1 MKNLIN
7 EEIKRIKQIM
17 LLKESSPPGGLI
29 GALADASGF
38 FDNLIPKVRNYY
50 DNLSTAE
57 QTRFIGDI
65 RRLASGAG
73 VPNPNSLNIQGLI
86 KGISNTADDAAKIN
100 LLKYLNT
107 SDNEIAKNTL
117 QLIKNDS
124 TLLANASE
132 IEKSVLATELNAI
145 GLGNYVNDITMSL
158 IKKPWELA
166 DMFADWKVKWGETG
180 ALRGEYVNA
189 LENLNVNQAFKSKY
203 SQLLNDESWMTNT
216 IKNLSNSI
224 PTKTPDE
231 ASAYIESELA
241 KYLQQ
246 KMELAKTKEEVSKIK
261 QYRDFIFQRKNWADK
276 NYPLY
281 KKSLGTV
288 LAFWV
293 GALLPASAILETGSY
308 LLRDNKEFE
317 KAFAKSEE
325 GKDAISRLEKNEIS
339 TEEFQKLF
347 LSFSRVNLAKD
358 IGSTSMVVPKIISLI
373 GSGVVSS
380 VAPTEKTSEDF
391 SKEGQDLY
399 NRIKKLNNQKD
410 SISPTN
416 QEEPSLT
423 GDDDQL

>member
-17 LLKESSPPGGLI
+17 LLKEASPPRGLI
-29 GALADASGF
+29 GVLADASGF
-38 FDNLIPKVRNYY
+38 FDNLIPKVTNYY
-50 DNLSTAE
+50 DKLSEAE
-57 QTRFIGDI
+57 KTRFIGDI
-65 RRLASGAG
+65 RRLASGAN
-73 VPNPNSLNIQGLI
+73 VSNPNSLNIQGLI
-86 KGISNTADDAAKIN
+86 KGISNTVDDAAKIN

-107 SDNEIAKNTL
+107 SDDAIAEKTL

-145 GLGNYVNDITMSL
+145 GLGKYVNDVTMSL
-158 IKKPWELA
+158 MKKPSELT
-166 DMFADWKVKWGETG
+166 DMFADWKVKWNETG

-246 KMELAKTKEEVSKIK
+246 KMELAKTQEEVSKIK
-261 QYRDFIFQRKNWADK
+261 QYKNFIFQLKKWADK
-276 NYPLY
+276 NYSRWKLFPE
-281 KKSLGTV
+281 TV
-288 LAFWV
+288 LAFWI
-293 GALLPASAILETGSY
+293 GAILPASAIFESASY
-308 LLRDNKEFE
+308 LIRDEKEFDKRFRE
-317 KAFAKSEE
+317 SDE
-325 GKDAISRLEKNEIS
+325 GKDAVAKYESGEINA
-339 TEEFQKLF
+339 EELQKLF
-347 LSFSRVNLAKD
+347 LSFTRKNLAKD
-358 IGSTSMVVPKIISLI
+358 IGRTSTVVPKIISLV
-373 GSGVVSS
+373 GSGVVSG
-380 VAPTEKTSEDF
+380 VAPTEKTSEDL

-399 NRIKKLNNQKD
+399 NRLKKIDNQKD
-410 SISPTN
+410 SIPPKN

>member
-17 LLKESSPPGGLI
+17 LLKEASPPGGLI
-29 GALADASGF
+29 GALLD

-50 DNLSTAE
+50 DNLPIAE

-73 VPNPNSLNIQGLI
+73 VSNPNSLNIQGLI
-86 KGISNTADDAAKIN
+86 KGISNTTDDAAKIN

-107 SDNEIAKNTL
+107 SDDAIAKNTL

-158 IKKPWELA
+158 MKKPSELT
-166 DMFADWKVKWGETG
+166 DMFADWKVKWNETG

-224 PTKTPDE
+224 PTKTPEE
-231 ASAYIESELA
+231 ASAYIEKELS
-241 KYLQQ
+241 KYLKQ
-246 KMELAKTKEEVSKIK
+246 KLELAKTKEEVSKIK
-261 QYRDFIFQRKNWADK
+261 QYIDFISQRKNWADK
-276 NYPLY
+276 NYSKWKLFPE
-281 KKSLGTV
+281 TV
-288 LAFWV
+288 LAFWI
-293 GALLPASAILETGSY
+293 GALLPASAIFESASY
-308 LLRDNKEFE
+308 LIRDEKEFDKRFRE
-317 KAFAKSEE
+317 SDE
-325 GKDAISRLEKNEIS
+325 GKDAVAKYESGEINA
-339 TEEFQKLF
+339 EELQKLF
-347 LSFSRVNLAKD
+347 LSFTRKNLAKD
-358 IGSTSMVVPKIISLI
+358 IGRTSTVVPKILSLV
-373 GSGVVSS
+373 GSGVVSG
-380 VAPTEKTSEDF
+380 VAPTEKTSEDL

-399 NRIKKLNNQKD
+399 NRLKKIDVQKD
-410 SISPTN
+410 KTKTN